1 MAFLVTEWI
10 CVLNKLSF
18 DSAAYPDIVCLR
30 KDTFLQKI
38 KTDYLAKNTKKN
50 KLPSPPSGAA
60 PVKKTQI
67 YKKHINMKRKYKKEM
82 EGVNH
87 NVSTFMH

>member
-1 MAFLVTEWI
+1 MTEWI
-10 CVLNKLSF
+10 CVLNELSF

-30 KDTFLQKI
+30 KDTF
-38 KTDYLAKNTKKN
+38 
-50 KLPSPPSGAA
+50 
-60 PVKKTQI
+60 KKTQI

-87 NVSTFMH
+87 NVNTFMH